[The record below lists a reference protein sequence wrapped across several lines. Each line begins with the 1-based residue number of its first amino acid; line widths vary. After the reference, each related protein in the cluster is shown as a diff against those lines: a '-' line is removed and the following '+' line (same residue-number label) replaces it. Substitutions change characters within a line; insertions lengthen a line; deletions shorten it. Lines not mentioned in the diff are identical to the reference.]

1 MLGDFRKAG
10 IVMTQVILASGSPY
24 RRELL
29 QRLGI
34 PFRVVVAGVDESD
47 CGDESGASLASRLGV
62 AKARAVADDFPE
74 ALVIGSDQVAE
85 CAGRLLGKPGS
96 IERAREQ
103 LAFCSG
109 REIIFHSSVAV
120 IRGQRQAQGLVPT
133 RVRLRRLSDD
143 QIADYVERD
152 QPLDCAGAMR
162 SEALGIAL
170 AESIRSD
177 DPTALI
183 GLPLIATVTLLTGFG
198 VKIP

>member
-1 MLGDFRKAG
+1 
-10 IVMTQVILASGSPY
+10 MTQLILASGSPY

-29 QRLGI
+29 KRLGI
-34 PFRVVVAGVDESD
+34 PFRVVVADVDESD
-47 CGDESGASLASRLGV
+47 RGDESGASLACRLGM
-62 AKARAVADDFPE
+62 AKARAVADEFPE

-96 IERAREQ
+96 IERAREH

-120 IRGQRQAQGLVPT
+120 IRGQRQEQALVPT

-170 AESIRSD
+170 AESISSD
-177 DPTALI
+177 DPSALI